1 MPRRQINLS
10 FTEEAYEQ
18 VTAAADAQGLT
29 INQFSRAAVMDAA
42 QPIPEGL
49 ETEAGEFPA
58 WLLAVLALLRRTPSN
73 PYLQL
78 T

>member
-18 VTAAADAQGLT
+18 VTAAADTQGLT
-29 INQFSRAAVMDAA
+29 INQFSRATIMDAA

-49 ETEAGEFPA
+49 ETETGGFPA
-58 WLLAVLALLRRTPSN
+58 WLIALLAMLRRTP
-73 PYLQL
+73 PIRL

>member
-18 VTAAADAQGLT
+18 LTAAADAQGLT
-29 INQFSRAAVMDAA
+29 INQFSRTGIMDAA

-58 WLLAVLALLRRTPSN
+58 WLLAILALLRRTPSDT
-73 PYLQL
+73 PQSG
-78 T
+78 